1 MLVTLTRYSSHVRP
15 NFLLAYPVM
24 LSMLGQ
30 VMTGVADS
38 VMVGWTGAT
47 PLAASS
53 FANIFFTI
61 PLFFGIGVS
70 YAITPLVA
78 EGAGAKDQNKII
90 EILRHGTLINLLVGF
105 VLVSLIF
112 LVEPFMFAMGQPE
125 DVVTLG
131 IPYLSIIGV
140 SIIPTMIF
148 QTYRQ
153 FAEGLG
159 KTRMAM
165 VIVIAS
171 NFLNIA
177 LNYGLIFGK
186 LGFPALGL
194 NGAGWATLI
203 SRIIMAMGM
212 MLYIYY
218 GQKFAIYRKGFSIG
232 HYSKSLTSKML
243 HIGLPAGSQF
253 IFEAGAFGFS
263 ALMMGW
269 LGITALAAHQ
279 IAINLAT
286 ISYMTTSGLA
296 AAATIRVG
304 NFLGQRDKKNLQ
316 DSAFSMIGMAVALMT
331 AWALLFIFGRYFLA
345 TLYINDT
352 SVIELT
358 ASLLIIAAFFQL
370 SDGTQVVCAGALR
383 GLQDVKV
390 PSILIFVAYWVIAL
404 PVGYVLAFP
413 LGLGANGIWIGL
425 LIGLTLTATAMVF
438 RFKHL
443 SGKVSTTE
451 ISTEKN

>member
-1 MLVTLTRYSSHVRP
+1 MSLRKYTHHIRP

-53 FANIFFTI
+53 FANIFFSI
-61 PLFFGIGVS
+61 PLFFGVGVS

-78 EGAGAKDQNKII
+78 QAEGANDQQKII
-90 EILRHGTLINLLVGF
+90 DTLKNGALINIITAF
-105 VLVSLIF
+105 VLVGLIF
-112 LVEPFMFAMGQPE
+112 SVEPFMPAMGQPDE
-125 DVVTLG
+125 VVTLA

-153 FAEGLG
+153 FAEGLQR
-159 KTRMAM
+159 TRVAM
-165 VIVIAS
+165 IIVVGS
-171 NFLNIA
+171 NLLNIL
-177 LNYGLIFGK
+177 LNYLLIFGAY
-186 LGFPALGL
+186 GFPELGL

-203 SRIIMAMGM
+203 SRTVMALSM

-218 GQKFAIYRKGFSIG
+218 GKKYQPYHASFSFG
-232 HYSKSLTSKML
+232 NYTRSLISKML
-243 HIGLPAGSQF
+243 HIGIPAGSQF
-253 IFEAGAFGFS
+253 IFEVGAFGLS

-269 LGITALAAHQ
+269 IGTTALAAHQ

-286 ISYMTTSGLA
+286 ISYMTTSGLG

-304 NFLGQRDKKNLQ
+304 NFLGQGDIRNLRGA
-316 DSAFSMIGMAVALMT
+316 AFTMMGMAVVIML
-331 AWALLFIFGRYFLA
+331 AWAVLFIFGRYFLP
-345 TLYINDT
+345 TLYIDDQ

-358 ASLLIIAAFFQL
+358 ATLLITAALFQL
-370 SDGTQVVCAGALR
+370 SDGIQVVTAGALR
-383 GLQDVKV
+383 GLQDVKI
-390 PSILIFVAYWVIAL
+390 PSLLIFVAYWIIAL
-404 PVGYVLAFP
+404 PLGYLFAFP
-413 LGLGANGIWIGL
+413 LKMGAQGIWIGL
-425 LIGLTLTATAMVF
+425 FIGLTLTATAMVI
-438 RFKHL
+438 RFHRLSKKHQ
-443 SGKVSTTE
+443 SET
-451 ISTEKN
+451 

>member
-1 MLVTLTRYSSHVRP
+1 MSLLKNYRSHVRP

-38 VMVGWTGAT
+38 VMIGWTGAT

-53 FANIFFTI
+53 FANIFFSI

-78 EGAGAKDQNKII
+78 LAEGAGDKNKII
-90 EILRHGTLINLLVGF
+90 DTLKNGGLINLVTGF
-105 VLVSLIF
+105 VLVALIF
-112 LVEPFMFAMGQPE
+112 LAEPFMGFLGQPE
-125 DVVTLG
+125 EVVTLG
-131 IPYLSIIGV
+131 IPYLSIIAI

-153 FAEGLG
+153 FAEGLQR
-159 KTRMAM
+159 TRAAM
-165 VIVIAS
+165 IIVVAS
-171 NFLNIA
+171 NLLNIFLNYI
-177 LNYGLIFGK
+177 LIFGK
-186 LGFPALGL
+186 YGFPAMGL

-203 SRIIMAMGM
+203 ARVVMAISM
-212 MLYIYY
+212 MLYVYH
-218 GQKFAIYRKGFSIG
+218 GRKFQSYKAGFSVG
-232 HYSKSLTSKML
+232 NYSRALISKML

-263 ALMMGW
+263 AIMMGW
-269 LGITALAAHQ
+269 LGTTALAAHQ

-304 NFLGQRDKKNLQ
+304 NFWGQRDKQNLRA
-316 DSAFSMIGMAVALMT
+316 SAYTMIGMAGCLMT
-331 AWALLFIFGRYFLA
+331 AWALLFIFGRYLLPS
-345 TLYINDT
+345 LYIEDQA
-352 SVIELT
+352 VIELT

-370 SDGTQVVCAGALR
+370 SDGIQVVAAGALR
-383 GLQDVKV
+383 GLQDVKI
-390 PSILIFVAYWVIAL
+390 PSALIFVSYWVIAL
-404 PVGYVLAFP
+404 PLGYWLAFP
-413 LGLGANGIWIGL
+413 LEMGAIGIWIGL
-425 LIGLTLTATAMVF
+425 CLGLTLTATAMVV
-438 RFKHL
+438 RFNRL
-443 SGKVSTTE
+443 SKKKVY
-451 ISTEKN
+451 

>member
-1 MLVTLTRYSSHVRP
+1 
-15 NFLLAYPVM
+15 
-24 LSMLGQ
+24 MLGQ

-53 FANIFFTI
+53 FANIFFSI

-78 EGAGAKDQNKII
+78 EGAGAKDQSKII
-90 EILRHGTLINLLVGF
+90 EILRHGFIINLLVAIL
-105 VLVSLIF
+105 LVGLIF
-112 LVEPFMFAMGQPE
+112 LVEPFMFSMGQPE
-125 DVVTLG
+125 DVVALG

-153 FAEGLG
+153 FAEGLE

-165 VIVIAS
+165 IIVIGS
-171 NFLNIA
+171 NLLNIA
-177 LNYGLIFGK
+177 LNYILIFGK
-186 LGFPALGL
+186 YGFPEMGL

-203 SRIIMAMGM
+203 SRVVMAVSM
-212 MLYIYY
+212 MLYVYY
-218 GQKFAIYRKGFSIG
+218 GKRFIAFRKGFSFG
-232 HYSKSLTSKML
+232 SYSKSLISKML

-269 LGITALAAHQ
+269 LGTTALAAHQ

-286 ISYMTTSGLA
+286 ISYMTTSGLG

-304 NFLGQRDKKNLQ
+304 NFLGQRDKRKLQ
-316 DSAFSMIGMAVALMT
+316 DSAFTMIWMAVALMA
-331 AWALLFIFGRYFLA
+331 AWALLFIFGRHLLPS
-345 TLYINDT
+345 LYIEDAA
-352 SVIELT
+352 VIELT
-358 ASLLIIAAFFQL
+358 AALLIIAAFFQL
-370 SDGTQVVCAGALR
+370 SDGIQVVCAGALR

-404 PVGYVLAFP
+404 PLGYWLAFP
-413 LGLGANGIWIGL
+413 LGLGATGIWIGL
-425 LIGLTLTATAMVF
+425 LIGLTLTASAMVV
-438 RFKHL
+438 RFWRL
-443 SGKVSTTE
+443 SRNLGG
-451 ISTEKN
+451 

>member
-1 MLVTLTRYSSHVRP
+1 MSTLTRYSNHVKP

-78 EGAGAKDQNKII
+78 EGAGSKNIPKII
-90 EILRHGTLINLLVGF
+90 DVLRHGTLINLIVGLVLA
-105 VLVSLIF
+105 VLIF
-112 LVEPFMFAMGQPE
+112 AVEPFMFSMGQPE
-125 DVVTLG
+125 EVVTLG
-131 IPYLSIIGV
+131 IPYLSIIGI

-153 FAEGLG
+153 FAEGLE

-165 VIVIAS
+165 TIVIS
-171 NFLNIA
+171 CNFLNIV
-177 LNYGLIFGK
+177 LNYVLIFGK
-186 LGFPALGL
+186 YGFPELGL

-203 SRIIMAMGM
+203 SRMMMAICM
-212 MLYIYY
+212 MLYVYY
-218 GQKFAIYRKGFSIG
+218 GEKFSAYRKGFLIG
-232 HYSKSLTSKML
+232 NYSKGIISKML
-243 HIGLPAGSQF
+243 HIGLPAGSQY

-269 LGITALAAHQ
+269 IGTTALAAHQ

-286 ISYMTTSGLA
+286 ISYMTTSGLG

-304 NFLGQRDKKNLQ
+304 NFLGQQNKIKLQ
-316 DSAFSMIGMAVALMT
+316 DSAFTMIWMGVVLMAG
-331 AWALLFIFGRYFLA
+331 WALLFILGRYFLP
-345 TLYINDT
+345 TLYIEDFA
-352 SVIELT
+352 VIELT
-358 ASLLIIAAFFQL
+358 STLLIFASFFQL
-370 SDGTQVVCAGALR
+370 SDGIQVVCAGALR

-404 PVGYVLAFP
+404 PLGYLLAFP
-413 LGLGANGIWIGL
+413 LGLGATGIWIGL
-425 LIGLTLTATAMVF
+425 SIGLTLTATAMVV

-443 SGKVSTTE
+443 SNK
-451 ISTEKN
+451 I